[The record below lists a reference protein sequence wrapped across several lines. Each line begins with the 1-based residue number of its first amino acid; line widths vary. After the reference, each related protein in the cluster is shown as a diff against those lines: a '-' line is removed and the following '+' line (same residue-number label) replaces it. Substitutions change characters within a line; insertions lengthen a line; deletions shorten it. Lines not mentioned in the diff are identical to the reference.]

1 MFFCTFS
8 SLIKFFINWL
18 CMVNFYSKV
27 FLKNVFTHLQLLF
40 SLFKHW
46 SDLLLSL
53 LFPHRLVV
61 QHYLPLFPLL
71 IIFQF
76 HQLNPLCIEKC
87 QFFDTLFSFLLL
99 LFFQLFPFLLLSS
112 LHLLDMFILFQSTFC
127 WLCNKLFMSVHLL
140 FDVLYVLDVSF
151 LELLNRRFVLF
162 LKLLL
167 HQ

>member
-1 MFFCTFS
+1 MLFCTFS
-8 SLIKFFINWL
+8 SLIKLFINWL
-18 CMVNFYSKV
+18 CMVNFISKV
-27 FLKNVFTHLQLLF
+27 LFKNVFTHLQLLF
-40 SLFKHW
+40 GLFKHW

-53 LFPHRLVV
+53 LFPHCLVV
-61 QHYLPLFPLL
+61 QHYLSLFPLL

-76 HQLNPLCIEKC
+76 HQLNSLCIEKC

-127 WLCNKLFMSVHLL
+127 WFCNKLFMSVHLL

-151 LELLNRRFVLF
+151 LELLNRGFVLF
-162 LKLLL
+162 LELLF